1 MIDAEEIPSGCVQK
15 VRVGGS
21 PPLARLPRRRSHAG
35 RGHAPGRTAGRP
47 ADGPSFAESLGGEL
61 GIRFSAHAQAR
72 LQSRGVSFDSGQM
85 ARLQSGV
92 DAAAAKGSREALV
105 LLDSVAMVVA
115 VRNRTVVTALP
126 HDETGPAV
134 FTNIDSAVI
143 T

>member
-1 MIDAEEIPSGCVQK
+1 VDPRLSPVSRA
-15 VRVGGS
+15 GGLT
-21 PPLARLPRRRSHAG
+21 PVEGPRPAATPVS
-35 RGHAPGRTAGRP
+35 

-115 VRNRTVVTALP
+115 VRNRTVVTAMP

>member
-1 MIDAEEIPSGCVQK
+1 MDPRLSPVSRA
-15 VRVGGS
+15 GGLT
-21 PPLARLPRRRSHAG
+21 PVEGP
-35 RGHAPGRTAGRP
+35 RP
-47 ADGPSFAESLGGEL
+47 AARPAAAGGPSFAESLGGEL

-85 ARLQSGV
+85 ARLMSGV

-126 HDETGPAV
+126 HDESGPAV

>member
-1 MIDAEEIPSGCVQK
+1 MDPRLSPVSRA
-15 VRVGGS
+15 GGLT
-21 PPLARLPRRRSHAG
+21 PVEGP
-35 RGHAPGRTAGRP
+35 RP
-47 ADGPSFAESLGGEL
+47 ASRPASTDGPSFAESLGGEL

-92 DAAAAKGSREALV
+92 DAAAAKGSRETLV

>member
-1 MIDAEEIPSGCVQK
+1 MVDPRLSPVSRAGGLSPVDG
-15 VRVGGS
+15 VR
-21 PPLARLPRRRSHAG
+21 PTARP
-35 RGHAPGRTAGRP
+35 APTAP
-47 ADGPSFAESLGGEL
+47 ADGPTFAESLGGQL

-72 LQSRGVSFDSGQM
+72 LDSRGVSFDSGQL

-105 LLDSVAMVVA
+105 LVDSVAMVVA

-126 HDETGPAV
+126 HEDAGPAV

>member
-1 MIDAEEIPSGCVQK
+1 VDHRLSPVSRA
-15 VRVGGS
+15 GGLT
-21 PPLARLPRRRSHAG
+21 PVEGA
-35 RGHAPGRTAGRP
+35 RP
-47 ADGPSFAESLGGEL
+47 AARPAATTGPSFAESLGGEL

-72 LQSRGVSFDSGQM
+72 LASRGVSFDSSQM

>member
-1 MIDAEEIPSGCVQK
+1 VDPRLSPVSRA
-15 VRVGGS
+15 GGLT
-21 PPLARLPRRRSHAG
+21 PVEG
-35 RGHAPGRTAGRP
+35 TRP
-47 ADGPSFAESLGGEL
+47 ATRPTATDGPSFAESLGGEL

>member
-1 MIDAEEIPSGCVQK
+1 MDPRLSPVSRA
-15 VRVGGS
+15 GGLT
-21 PPLARLPRRRSHAG
+21 PVEGP
-35 RGHAPGRTAGRP
+35 RP
-47 ADGPSFAESLGGEL
+47 ASRPASTDGPGFAESLGGEL

-92 DAAAAKGSREALV
+92 DAAAAKGSRETLV

>member
-1 MIDAEEIPSGCVQK
+1 VVDPRLSPVSRAGGLSPVDG
-15 VRVGGS
+15 VR
-21 PPLARLPRRRSHAG
+21 PAARP
-35 RGHAPGRTAGRP
+35 APTAP
-47 ADGPSFAESLGGEL
+47 ADGPSFAESLGGQL

-72 LQSRGVSFDSGQM
+72 LDSRGVSFDSGQL

-126 HDETGPAV
+126 HDESGPAV

>member
-1 MIDAEEIPSGCVQK
+1 MDPRLSPVSRA
-15 VRVGGS
+15 GGLT
-21 PPLARLPRRRSHAG
+21 PVEGTRPAARPAS
-35 RGHAPGRTAGRP
+35 

-85 ARLQSGV
+85 ARLMSGV

-126 HDETGPAV
+126 HDESGPAE
-134 FTNIDSAVI
+134 FTNNDSAVI

>member
-1 MIDAEEIPSGCVQK
+1 MDPRLSPVSRA
-15 VRVGGS
+15 GGLT
-21 PPLARLPRRRSHAG
+21 PVEG
-35 RGHAPGRTAGRP
+35 TRP
-47 ADGPSFAESLGGEL
+47 ASRPAATDGPSFAESLGGEL

-92 DAAAAKGSREALV
+92 DAAAARGSREALV
-105 LLDSVAMVVA
+105 LLDSVAMIVA

-126 HDETGPAV
+126 HDDESGPAV

>member
-1 MIDAEEIPSGCVQK
+1 MDPRLSPVSRA
-15 VRVGGS
+15 GGLTPVEGTRS
-21 PPLARLPRRRSHAG
+21 AVPPKA
-35 RGHAPGRTAGRP
+35 T
-47 ADGPSFAESLGGEL
+47 DGPSFAESLGGEL

-115 VRNRTVVTALP
+115 VRNRTVVTAMP

>member
-1 MIDAEEIPSGCVQK
+1 
-15 VRVGGS
+15 VGDPRLS
-21 PPLARLPRRRSHAG
+21 PVSRAG
-35 RGHAPGRTAGRP
+35 GLSPVDGVRP
-47 ADGPSFAESLGGEL
+47 ATRPAPTAPAGGPSFAESLGGQL

-72 LQSRGVSFDSGQM
+72 LDSRGVSFDSGQL

-105 LLDSVAMVVA
+105 LVDSVACVVA

-126 HDETGPAV
+126 HEDAGPAV

>member
-1 MIDAEEIPSGCVQK
+1 MADPRLSPVSRAGGLSPLDG
-15 VRVGGS
+15 VR
-21 PPLARLPRRRSHAG
+21 PAARPNA
-35 RGHAPGRTAGRP
+35 TAP
-47 ADGPSFAESLGGEL
+47 ADGPSFAESLGGQL

-72 LQSRGVSFDSGQM
+72 LDSRGVSFDSGQM

-115 VRNRTVVTALP
+115 VRNRTVVTAMP
-126 HDETGPAV
+126 RDETGPAV